1 MLFIR
6 SLTPHTSTTC
16 TTRFANTST
25 HSTTAMISLTSTST
39 RLARARS
46 TGRGIVGKR
55 RRAND
60 SKKMT
65 SLRATAATN
74 LDAEGTVREM
84 YRRINARDVAGALE
98 CVDDDVVYEDFNFQK
113 PFVGK
118 EAVRRLF
125 EESCD
130 GIPDGLDFIVDEC
143 TGSSADG
150 ASVGMTWH
158 VEMDGEAFPNARGC
172 SFYRVSEKTG
182 KLAYA
187 RDVVESPAKL
197 GEASFSIIRVVAPLV
212 KKQIAAKKGKSG
224 GGDGVDE
231 VETKVRG
238 VGAKDEPANAL
249 TSAFFW
255 LAGAAYWYVL
265 LLSPSDNPIPGDPA
279 YAIKPETLQEVIASS
294 TDFFFVLPVLN
305 KFGVDVLGQAPEVHP
320 VSLGVFNF
328 AEAYIFMLL
337 PLLMMDKRGRDLPTT
352 KMWSIG
358 MFLTNAVLLPYMA
371 IRANT
376 PVEGWNPENNADAEG
391 WSETKLGSKGLMS
404 KIFGATGLGVGLLS
418 VYWTLFEDP
427 SAGNLSER
435 LAFFNNLMHTDR
447 VSVAFVV
454 DIALVCIW
462 QAYFMKKIDK
472 DSGALAYI
480 PYWGLCLWL
489 ML

>member
-1 MLFIR
+1 M
-6 SLTPHTSTTC
+6 TTASTATMTTM
-16 TTRFANTST
+16 TTRVARVRSRVGTS
-25 HSTTAMISLTSTST
+25 A
-39 RLARARS
+39 

-55 RRAND
+55 RAND
-60 SKKMT
+60 ARKKMT
-65 SLRATAATN
+65 SLRATATN
-74 LDAEGTVREM
+74 LDAESTVREM

-98 CVDDDVVYEDFNFQK
+98 CVDDDVVYEDFNFQQ

-212 KKQIAAKKGKSG
+212 KKQIAAKKAKSG
-224 GGDGVDE
+224 GGANDVQTKSVGIERPIGV
-231 VETKVRG
+231 
-238 VGAKDEPANAL
+238 KDEPANAL

-294 TDFFFVLPVLN
+294 TDFFFVLPILN
-305 KFGVDVLGQAPEVHP
+305 KFGVDLLGQAPEVHP

-376 PVEGWNPENNADAEG
+376 PVEGWNPENSTDAEG
-391 WSETKLGSKGLMS
+391 WSESKLGSKGLMS

>member
-1 MLFIR
+1 M
-6 SLTPHTSTTC
+6 TT
-16 TTRFANTST
+16 
-25 HSTTAMISLTSTST
+25 MST
-39 RLARARS
+39 RVARVRS
-46 TGRGIVGKR
+46 RVGTSATGRGIVGKR
-55 RRAND
+55 RAND
-60 SKKMT
+60 ARKKMT
-65 SLRATAATN
+65 SLRATATN
-74 LDAEGTVREM
+74 LDAESTVREM

-98 CVDDDVVYEDFNFQK
+98 CVDDDVVYEDFNFQQ

-212 KKQIAAKKGKSG
+212 KKQIAAKKAKSG
-224 GGDGVDE
+224 GGANDVQTKSVGIERPIGV
-231 VETKVRG
+231 
-238 VGAKDEPANAL
+238 KDEPANAL

-294 TDFFFVLPVLN
+294 TDFFFVLPILN
-305 KFGVDVLGQAPEVHP
+305 KFGVDLLGQAPEVHP

-376 PVEGWNPENNADAEG
+376 PVEGWNPENSTDAEG
-391 WSETKLGSKGLMS
+391 WSESKLGSKGLMS

>member
-1 MLFIR
+1 M
-6 SLTPHTSTTC
+6 TTM
-16 TTRFANTST
+16 TTRVARVRSRVGTSV
-25 HSTTAMISLTSTST
+25 
-39 RLARARS
+39 

-55 RRAND
+55 RAND
-60 SKKMT
+60 ARKKMT
-65 SLRATAATN
+65 SLRATATN
-74 LDAEGTVREM
+74 LDAESTVREM

-98 CVDDDVVYEDFNFQK
+98 CVDDDVVYEDFNFQQ

-212 KKQIAAKKGKSG
+212 KKQIAAKKAKSG
-224 GGDGVDE
+224 GGANDVQTKSVGIERPIGV
-231 VETKVRG
+231 
-238 VGAKDEPANAL
+238 KDEPANAL

-294 TDFFFVLPVLN
+294 TDFFFVLPILN
-305 KFGVDVLGQAPEVHP
+305 KFGVDLLGQAPEVHP

-376 PVEGWNPENNADAEG
+376 PVEGWNPENSTDAEG
-391 WSETKLGSKGLMS
+391 WSESKLGSKGLMS

>member
-1 MLFIR
+1 M
-6 SLTPHTSTTC
+6 
-16 TTRFANTST
+16 
-25 HSTTAMISLTSTST
+25 
-39 RLARARS
+39 
-46 TGRGIVGKR
+46 
-55 RRAND
+55 
-60 SKKMT
+60 SK
-65 SLRATAATN
+65 
-74 LDAEGTVREM
+74 
-84 YRRINARDVAGALE
+84 
-98 CVDDDVVYEDFNFQK
+98 
-113 PFVGK
+113 
-118 EAVRRLF
+118 
-125 EESCD
+125 
-130 GIPDGLDFIVDEC
+130 
-143 TGSSADG
+143 
-150 ASVGMTWH
+150 
-158 VEMDGEAFPNARGC
+158 
-172 SFYRVSEKTG
+172 KTG

-187 RDVVESPAKL
+187 RYVVESPAKL
-197 GEASFSIIRVVAPLV
+197 REASFSIIRVVAPLV
-212 KKQIAAKKGKSG
+212 KKQIAAKKGKSSG
-224 GGDGVDE
+224 GGVGGVNE

-238 VGAKDEPANAL
+238 VGVKDEPANAL

-279 YAIKPETLQEVIASS
+279 YAIKTETLQEVIASS

-305 KFGVDVLGQAPEVHP
+305 KFGVDLLGQAPEVHP

>member
-1 MLFIR
+1 M
-6 SLTPHTSTTC
+6 TTM
-16 TTRFANTST
+16 TTRVARVRSRVGTS
-25 HSTTAMISLTSTST
+25 A
-39 RLARARS
+39 

-55 RRAND
+55 RAND
-60 SKKMT
+60 ARKKMT
-65 SLRATAATN
+65 SLRATATN
-74 LDAEGTVREM
+74 LDAESTVREM

-98 CVDDDVVYEDFNFQK
+98 CVDDDVVYEDFNFQQ

-212 KKQIAAKKGKSG
+212 KKQIAAKKAKSG
-224 GGDGVDE
+224 GGANDVQTKSVGIERPIGV
-231 VETKVRG
+231 T
-238 VGAKDEPANAL
+238 DEPANAL

-294 TDFFFVLPVLN
+294 TDFFFVLPILN
-305 KFGVDVLGQAPEVHP
+305 KFGVDLLGQAPEVHP

-376 PVEGWNPENNADAEG
+376 PVEGWNPENSTDAEG
-391 WSETKLGSKGLMS
+391 WSESKLGSKGLMS

>member
-1 MLFIR
+1 M
-6 SLTPHTSTTC
+6 
-16 TTRFANTST
+16 TTRVARVRSRVETS
-25 HSTTAMISLTSTST
+25 A
-39 RLARARS
+39 

-55 RRAND
+55 RAND
-60 SKKMT
+60 ARKKMT
-65 SLRATAATN
+65 SLRATATN
-74 LDAEGTVREM
+74 LDAESTVREM

-98 CVDDDVVYEDFNFQK
+98 CVDDDVVYEDFNFQQ

-212 KKQIAAKKGKSG
+212 KKQIAAKKAKSG
-224 GGDGVDE
+224 GGANDVQTKSVGIERPIGV
-231 VETKVRG
+231 
-238 VGAKDEPANAL
+238 KDEPANAL

-294 TDFFFVLPVLN
+294 TDFFFVLPILN
-305 KFGVDVLGQAPEVHP
+305 KFGVDLLGQAPEVHP

-376 PVEGWNPENNADAEG
+376 PVEGWNPENSTDAEG
-391 WSETKLGSKGLMS
+391 WSKSKLGSKGLMS

>member
-1 MLFIR
+1 M
-6 SLTPHTSTTC
+6 
-16 TTRFANTST
+16 TTRVARVRSRVGTS
-25 HSTTAMISLTSTST
+25 A
-39 RLARARS
+39 

-55 RRAND
+55 RAND
-60 SKKMT
+60 ARKKMT
-65 SLRATAATN
+65 SLRATATN
-74 LDAEGTVREM
+74 LDAESTVREM

-98 CVDDDVVYEDFNFQK
+98 CVDDDVVYEDFNFQQ

-212 KKQIAAKKGKSG
+212 KKQIAAKKAKSG
-224 GGDGVDE
+224 GGANDVQTKSVGIERPIGV
-231 VETKVRG
+231 
-238 VGAKDEPANAL
+238 KDEPANAL

-294 TDFFFVLPVLN
+294 TDFFFVLPILN
-305 KFGVDVLGQAPEVHP
+305 KFGVDLLGQAPEVHP
-320 VSLGVFNF
+320 VSLGVLNF

-376 PVEGWNPENNADAEG
+376 PVEGWNPENSTDAEG
-391 WSETKLGSKGLMS
+391 WSESKLGSKGLMS

>member
-1 MLFIR
+1 M
-6 SLTPHTSTTC
+6 TTTM
-16 TTRFANTST
+16 TTRVARVRSRVETSV
-25 HSTTAMISLTSTST
+25 
-39 RLARARS
+39 

-55 RRAND
+55 RAND
-60 SKKMT
+60 ARKKMT
-65 SLRATAATN
+65 SLRATATN
-74 LDAEGTVREM
+74 LDAESTVREM

-98 CVDDDVVYEDFNFQK
+98 CVDDDVVYEDFNFQQ

-212 KKQIAAKKGKSG
+212 KKQIAAKKAKSG
-224 GGDGVDE
+224 GGANDVQTKSVGIERPIGV
-231 VETKVRG
+231 
-238 VGAKDEPANAL
+238 KDEPANAL

-294 TDFFFVLPVLN
+294 TDFFFVLPILN
-305 KFGVDVLGQAPEVHP
+305 KFGVDLLGQAPEVHP

-376 PVEGWNPENNADAEG
+376 PVEGWNPENSTDAEG
-391 WSETKLGSKGLMS
+391 WSESKLGSKGLMS

>member
-1 MLFIR
+1 M
-6 SLTPHTSTTC
+6 TTM
-16 TTRFANTST
+16 TTRVARVRSRVGTS
-25 HSTTAMISLTSTST
+25 A
-39 RLARARS
+39 

-55 RRAND
+55 RAND
-60 SKKMT
+60 ARKKMT
-65 SLRATAATN
+65 SLRATATN
-74 LDAEGTVREM
+74 LDAESTVREM

-98 CVDDDVVYEDFNFQK
+98 CVDDDVVYEDFNFQQ

-212 KKQIAAKKGKSG
+212 KKQIAAKKAKSG
-224 GGDGVDE
+224 GGANDVQTKSVGIERPIGV
-231 VETKVRG
+231 
-238 VGAKDEPANAL
+238 KDEPANAL

-294 TDFFFVLPVLN
+294 TDFFFVLPILN
-305 KFGVDVLGQAPEVHP
+305 KFGIDLLGQAPEVHP

-376 PVEGWNPENNADAEG
+376 PVEGWNPENSTDAEG
-391 WSETKLGSKGLMS
+391 WSESKLGSKGLMS

>member
-1 MLFIR
+1 M
-6 SLTPHTSTTC
+6 TTM
-16 TTRFANTST
+16 TTRVARVRSRVGTS
-25 HSTTAMISLTSTST
+25 A
-39 RLARARS
+39 

-55 RRAND
+55 RAND
-60 SKKMT
+60 ARKKMT
-65 SLRATAATN
+65 SLRATATN
-74 LDAEGTVREM
+74 LDAESTVREM

-98 CVDDDVVYEDFNFQK
+98 CVDDDVVYEDFNFQQ

-212 KKQIAAKKGKSG
+212 KKQIAAKKAKSG
-224 GGDGVDE
+224 GGANDVQTKSVGIERPIGV
-231 VETKVRG
+231 
-238 VGAKDEPANAL
+238 KDEPANAL

-294 TDFFFVLPVLN
+294 TDFFFVLPILN
-305 KFGVDVLGQAPEVHP
+305 KFGVDLLGQAPEVHP

-376 PVEGWNPENNADAEG
+376 PVEGWNPENSTDAEG
-391 WSETKLGSKGLMS
+391 WSESKLGSKGLMS

>member
-1 MLFIR
+1 M
-6 SLTPHTSTTC
+6 TTM
-16 TTRFANTST
+16 TTRVARVRSRVGTS
-25 HSTTAMISLTSTST
+25 A
-39 RLARARS
+39 

-55 RRAND
+55 RAND
-60 SKKMT
+60 ARKKMT
-65 SLRATAATN
+65 SLRATATN
-74 LDAEGTVREM
+74 LDAESTVREM

-98 CVDDDVVYEDFNFQK
+98 CVDDDVVYEDFNFQQ

-212 KKQIAAKKGKSG
+212 KKQIAAKKAKSG
-224 GGDGVDE
+224 GGASDVQTKSVGIERPIGV
-231 VETKVRG
+231 
-238 VGAKDEPANAL
+238 KDEPANAL

-294 TDFFFVLPVLN
+294 TDFFFVLPILN
-305 KFGVDVLGQAPEVHP
+305 KFGVDLLGQAPEVHP

-376 PVEGWNPENNADAEG
+376 PVEGWNPENSTDAEG
-391 WSETKLGSKGLMS
+391 WSESKLGSKGLMS

>member
-1 MLFIR
+1 M
-6 SLTPHTSTTC
+6 TTTTTM
-16 TTRFANTST
+16 TTRVARVRSRVGTSV
-25 HSTTAMISLTSTST
+25 
-39 RLARARS
+39 

-55 RRAND
+55 RAND
-60 SKKMT
+60 ARKKMT
-65 SLRATAATN
+65 SLRATATN
-74 LDAEGTVREM
+74 LDAESTVREM

-98 CVDDDVVYEDFNFQK
+98 CVDDDVVYEDFNFQQ

-212 KKQIAAKKGKSG
+212 KKQIAAKKAKSG
-224 GGDGVDE
+224 GGANDVQTKSVGIERPIGV
-231 VETKVRG
+231 
-238 VGAKDEPANAL
+238 KDEPANAL

-294 TDFFFVLPVLN
+294 TDFFFVLPILN
-305 KFGVDVLGQAPEVHP
+305 KFGVDLLGQAPEVHP

-376 PVEGWNPENNADAEG
+376 PVEGWNPENSTDAEG
-391 WSETKLGSKGLMS
+391 WSESKLGSKGLMS

>member
-1 MLFIR
+1 M
-6 SLTPHTSTTC
+6 TTASTATTTTTM
-16 TTRFANTST
+16 TTRVARVRSRVGTS
-25 HSTTAMISLTSTST
+25 A
-39 RLARARS
+39 

-55 RRAND
+55 RAND
-60 SKKMT
+60 ARKKMT
-65 SLRATAATN
+65 SLRATATN
-74 LDAEGTVREM
+74 LDAESTVREM

-98 CVDDDVVYEDFNFQK
+98 CVDDDVVYEDFNFQQ

-212 KKQIAAKKGKSG
+212 KKQIAAKKAKSG
-224 GGDGVDE
+224 GGANDVQTKSVGIERPIGV
-231 VETKVRG
+231 
-238 VGAKDEPANAL
+238 KDEPANAL

-294 TDFFFVLPVLN
+294 TDFFFVLPILN
-305 KFGVDVLGQAPEVHP
+305 KFGVDLLGQAPEVHP

-376 PVEGWNPENNADAEG
+376 PVEGWNPENSTDAEG
-391 WSETKLGSKGLMS
+391 WSESKLGSKGLMS